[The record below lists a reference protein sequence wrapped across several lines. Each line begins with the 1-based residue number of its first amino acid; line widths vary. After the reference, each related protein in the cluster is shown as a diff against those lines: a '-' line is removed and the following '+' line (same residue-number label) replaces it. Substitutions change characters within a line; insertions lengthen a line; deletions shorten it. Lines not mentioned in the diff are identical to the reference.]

1 MENAIEIKNLRCGY
15 GHKFTIHDISFNVQ
29 RGKLTSIIG
38 PNGAG
43 KTTLFRA
50 ITGML
55 PVIEGSIRINDNDA
69 TRMTHKERARQIAIV
84 NQTVEADFI
93 SIEDYVLMGRLPY
106 HAPLQLF
113 ESSEDYAIA
122 EKNMRLT
129 GIWEKRKKLM
139 NQLSGGEQQLAAIA
153 RALTQQT
160 EILLLDEPTSHLDIS
175 HQMRILNLVQLL
187 NREKN
192 LTVLLIIHDLNLASE
207 FCDQLIMLKKG
218 SIHTAGTPEEVLTY
232 ENIESVYDTLVLTQ
246 SNPLSG
252 KPCVFPVSEKHH
264 LHLRKSPDL

>member
-1 MENAIEIKNLRCGY
+1 MDNAIEIKQLQCGY
-15 GHKFTIHDISFNVQ
+15 GKKFTIRDVSFDVP
-29 RGKLTSIIG
+29 RGKLTAIIG

-55 PVIEGSIRINDNDA
+55 PVQEGQIQINGVPLA
-69 TRMTHKERARQIAIV
+69 RLTRKSLAKQLAIV

-93 SIEDYVLMGRLPY
+93 SVEDYVLLGRLPY

-113 ESSEDYAIA
+113 ESAADFSIA
-122 EKNMRLT
+122 EENMRLT
-129 GIWEKRKKLM
+129 GIWEKRNKYM

-160 EILLLDEPTSHLDIS
+160 GILLLDEPTSHLDIS
-175 HQMRILNLVQLL
+175 HQMNILNLVQRL
-187 NREKN
+187 NQERN

-207 FCDQLIMLKKG
+207 FSDQLVMLKAGKVY
-218 SIHTAGTPEEVLTY
+218 TTGTPEEVFTY
-232 ENIESVYDTLVLTQ
+232 EQIEQVFDTLVITQ
-246 SNPLSG
+246 RNPLSG
-252 KPCVFPVSEKHH
+252 KPCLFPVAEAH
-264 LHLRKSPDL
+264 RKGIIS